1 MKFDLDRSVEVL
13 TSTPTTLRSMLLGL
27 SGEWAQSS
35 DDPDSWQPF
44 DVLGH
49 LIHGEETDWI
59 PRARIILAQGS
70 DRTFLPFDRVAQFER
85 SKGKTLV
92 ELIDEFARLRTEN
105 LEILRS
111 WELVEDELDLEGTHP
126 ELGSVT
132 LRQLLATWV
141 VHDLTHVRQIATVL
155 ALKYDGQV
163 GPWREYLS
171 ILK

>member
-1 MKFDLDRSVEVL
+1 MKFDLGRSVEVL

-27 SGEWAQSS
+27 SADWTRSS
-35 DDPDSWQPF
+35 DDPESWQPF
-44 DVLGH
+44 DVVGH
-49 LIHGEETDWI
+49 LINGEETDWI
-59 PRARIILAQGS
+59 PRARVILAQGS

-85 SKGKTLV
+85 SKGRTLV
-92 ELIDEFARLRTEN
+92 ELIDEFAGLRMEN

-126 ELGSVT
+126 ELGRVT

-141 VHDLTHVRQIATVL
+141 VHDLNHVRQIATVM
-155 ALKYDGQV
+155 AHKYDVHV
-163 GPWREYLS
+163 GPWREYLT

>member
-27 SGEWAQSS
+27 SVDWTRSS

-49 LIHGEETDWI
+49 LINGEETDWI
-59 PRARIILAQGS
+59 PRARMILAQGS
-70 DRTFLPFDRVAQFER
+70 DRTFLPFDRVAQFEM
-85 SKGKTLV
+85 SKGKALI
-92 ELIDEFARLRTEN
+92 ELIDGFADLRTEN

-126 ELGSVT
+126 ELGRVT

-141 VHDLTHVRQIATVL
+141 VHDLNHIRQIATVM
-155 ALKYDGQV
+155 AHKYAEQV
-163 GPWREYLS
+163 GPWREYLT
-171 ILK
+171 

>member
-1 MKFDLDRSVEVL
+1 MQFDLDRSVEVL
-13 TSTPTTLRSMLLGL
+13 TSTPTTLRSMLVGL
-27 SGEWAQSS
+27 SSDWTRSS
-35 DDPDSWQPF
+35 DNPDSWQPF

-49 LIHGEETDWI
+49 LINGEETDWI
-59 PRARIILAQGS
+59 PRARVILAQGS

-85 SKGKTLV
+85 SKGRTLV
-92 ELIDEFARLRTEN
+92 ELIDEFANLRTES

-111 WELVEDELDLEGTHP
+111 WELVAEELDLEGIHP
-126 ELGSVT
+126 ELGSVS

-141 VHDLTHVRQIATVL
+141 VHDLTHIRQIATVM
-155 ALKYDGQV
+155 ALKYADQV

>member
-27 SGEWAQSS
+27 SVDWTRSS

-49 LIHGEETDWI
+49 LINGEETDWI
-59 PRARIILAQGS
+59 PRARMILAQGS

-85 SKGKTLV
+85 SKGKDII
-92 ELIDEFARLRTEN
+92 ELIDGFADLRTEN

-126 ELGSVT
+126 ELGRVT

-141 VHDLTHVRQIATVL
+141 VHDLNHIRQIATVM
-155 ALKYDGQV
+155 AHKYADQV
-163 GPWREYLS
+163 GPWREYLT

>member
-27 SGEWAQSS
+27 SADWTRSS
-35 DDPDSWQPF
+35 DDPESWQPF
-44 DVLGH
+44 DVVGH
-49 LIHGEETDWI
+49 LINGEETDWI
-59 PRARIILAQGS
+59 PRARVILAQGS

-85 SKGKTLV
+85 SKGRTLV
-92 ELIDEFARLRTEN
+92 ELIDEFAGLRMEN

-126 ELGSVT
+126 ELGRVT

-141 VHDLTHVRQIATVL
+141 VHDLNHVRQIATVM
-155 ALKYDGQV
+155 AHKYDVHV
-163 GPWREYLS
+163 GPWREYLT

>member
-27 SGEWAQSS
+27 SVDWTRSS

-49 LIHGEETDWI
+49 LINGEETDWI
-59 PRARIILAQGS
+59 PRARMILAQGS

-85 SKGKTLV
+85 SKGKALI
-92 ELIDEFARLRTEN
+92 ELIDGFADLRTEN

-126 ELGSVT
+126 ELGRVT

-141 VHDLTHVRQIATVL
+141 VHDLNHIRQIATVM
-155 ALKYDGQV
+155 AHKYADQV
-163 GPWREYLS
+163 GPWREYLT